1 MKAITAII
9 LAAGE
14 GKRMHSR
21 KQKVLHEICGRSM
34 VKWVLAACE
43 EHIQEKPIVS
53 VGFDG
58 DRVRAHIGEKPA
70 MSPKNTRIPWQRA
83 FCLPCP

>member
-43 EHIQEKPIVS
+43 VHLQV
-53 VGFDG
+53 
-58 DRVRAHIGEKPA
+58 
-70 MSPKNTRIPWQRA
+70 
-83 FCLPCP
+83 